1 MPFVSFARILLHRL
15 IATEP
20 CSPQQRPIVYRST
33 GGLVGRQLPAGDTFT
48 AKGFIG
54 MKLSLV
60 QKLWL
65 PLILSLLCLAGISIY
80 NAYQT
85 REVRLGE
92 RKADL
97 QHASEIALSVV
108 KTFGDQATA
117 GSMPA
122 AEAQKRATDSI
133 RNMRYGEDGYFTI
146 LNSQP
151 TILMDAAKPELNG
164 KNVSDLEDPN
174 GVYINREMVAI
185 VKRDGKGFTAYV
197 FPKPEATE
205 ASPKIAYNVG
215 YQPWDWILSTA
226 IYVDDIDAAFRAT
239 LYQSLGILVVL
250 AGALSAVVV
259 LLNRGILRSLGGEPS
274 YAAEIANQI
283 ASNDLTAVVKT
294 APDDRSS
301 LLFSMKRMQEQLTQ
315 TIGTIKVSADSI
327 ATATHQ
333 IAAGNQDLSQRT
345 EEQAASLEETA
356 SSMEQLTSTVTQN
369 ADNASQ
375 ANQLAAQAAQVAEQG
390 GTVVYRVVETMEGIN
405 ASSDRIANI
414 VGLIEGIAFQ
424 TNILALNAAVEAAR
438 AGEQGRGF
446 AVVASEVR
454 SLAQRSSAAAKEI
467 KELINESVERVRAGA
482 SHVQEAGTKMREIT
496 HEIRRVTDIMGEI
509 TAASQEQSKGIG
521 QVNQAV
527 TQMDEVTQQNAA
539 LVEQA
544 AAAASSLESQA
555 NDLKASVSMFR
566 LNVSREAD
574 ASCPVARTLTAVR
587 APARAPATATL
598 KRSALQPV
606 RGARTAEAGEWDS
619 F

>member
-1 MPFVSFARILLHRL
+1 
-15 IATEP
+15 
-20 CSPQQRPIVYRST
+20 
-33 GGLVGRQLPAGDTFT
+33 
-48 AKGFIG
+48 
-54 MKLSLV
+54 MKLSFV

-65 PLILSLLCLAGISIY
+65 PLLLSLLCLAGISIY

-85 REVRLGE
+85 RGMRLEE

-97 QHASEIALSVV
+97 KHASEIALSVV
-108 KTFGDQATA
+108 KTFGDQAAA
-117 GSMPA
+117 GSMPE
-122 AEAQKRATDSI
+122 AEAQKRAMDSI
-133 RNMRYGEDGYFTI
+133 RNMRYGEDGYFI
-146 LNSQP
+146 IFNSRP
-151 TILMDAAKPELNG
+151 TVLMHPTLTQLNG
-164 KNVSDLEDPN
+164 KDVSDYQDPN
-174 GVYINREMVAI
+174 GAYFFRDMAAVI
-185 VKRDGKGFTAYV
+185 KRDGKGFNAYV
-197 FPKPEATE
+197 SSKPGSTD
-205 ASPKIAYNVG
+205 ASPKIAYAVS
-215 YQPWDWILSTA
+215 YQPWDWNLMTGL
-226 IYVDDIDAAFRAT
+226 YVDDIDAAFRST
-239 LYQSLGILVVL
+239 LYQSLGILVIL

-283 ASNDLTAVVKT
+283 ADNDLTAVVKT

-315 TIGTIKVSADSI
+315 TIGTIKISADSI

-356 SSMEQLTSTVTQN
+356 ASMEQLTSTVTQN

-375 ANQLAAQAAQVAEQG
+375 ANQLAAQAAHVAEQG
-390 GTVVYRVVETMEGIN
+390 GTVVSRVVETMEGIN
-405 ASSDRIANI
+405 TSSDKIANI
-414 VGLIEGIAFQ
+414 VGIIEGIAFQ

-454 SLAQRSSAAAKEI
+454 SLAQRSSAASKEI
-467 KELINESVERVRAGA
+467 KELIHDSVERVQAGA
-482 SHVQEAGTKMREIT
+482 GHVREAGAKMREIT

-509 TAASQEQSKGIG
+509 TAASREQSKGIG

-544 AAAASSLESQA
+544 AAAACSLESQA

-566 LNVSREAD
+566 LNASREAEIGR
-574 ASCPVARTLTAVR
+574 SG
-587 APARAPATATL
+587 ARAGTSYA
-598 KRSALQPV
+598 SAEA
-606 RGARTAEAGEWDS
+606 ARTAACSGS
-619 F
+619 ANR

>member
-1 MPFVSFARILLHRL
+1 
-15 IATEP
+15 
-20 CSPQQRPIVYRST
+20 
-33 GGLVGRQLPAGDTFT
+33 
-48 AKGFIG
+48 
-54 MKLSLV
+54 MKLSFS

-65 PLILSLLCLAGISIY
+65 PLILSLLCLVGMSIY
-80 NAYQT
+80 SAYQT
-85 REVRLGE
+85 REVRLDE

-97 QHASEIALSVV
+97 KHASEVALSTV
-108 KTFGDQATA
+108 KAFGDQVSA
-117 GSMPA
+117 GSLSEA
-122 AEAQKRATDSI
+122 DAQKQAMDSI
-133 RNMRYGEDGYFTI
+133 GKIRYGESGYFSI
-146 LNSQP
+146 INSHP
-151 TILMDAAKPELNG
+151 TILMHPTHPELDG
-164 KNVSDLEDPN
+164 KDGSDYKDPN
-174 GVYINREMVAI
+174 GVSYFKEMVA
-185 VKRDGKGFTAYV
+185 VVERDGKGFTAYE
-197 FPKPEATE
+197 FPRPGATE
-205 ASPKIAYNVG
+205 AAPKIVYNVI
-215 YQPWDWILSTA
+215 YKPWDWILSTGD
-226 IYVDDIDAAFRAT
+226 YVDDIDAAFRST
-239 LYQSLGILVVL
+239 LYQSLGILAVL

-283 ASNDLTAVVKT
+283 ASNDLTGVVKT

-301 LLFSMKRMQEQLTQ
+301 LLFSMRRMQEQLSH
-315 TIGTIKVSADSI
+315 TIGTIKTSADSI

-356 SSMEQLTSTVTQN
+356 ASMEQLTSTVTQN

-375 ANQLAAQAAQVAEQG
+375 ANQLAAQAALVAEQG
-390 GTVVYRVVETMEGIN
+390 SVVVSRVVDTMERIN
-405 ASSDRIANI
+405 ASSDEIANI

-467 KELINESVERVRAGA
+467 KELIHDSVDRVRVGA
-482 SHVQEAGTKMREIT
+482 SHVEEAGTKMREIT

-509 TAASQEQSKGIG
+509 TAASREQGKGIG

-555 NDLKASVSMFR
+555 NDLKASVAMFR
-566 LNVSREAD
+566 LS
-574 ASCPVARTLTAVR
+574 ASH
-587 APARAPATATL
+587 
-598 KRSALQPV
+598 
-606 RGARTAEAGEWDS
+606 EAGAVHSGGGRVRRHVQDGVDGLRAVS
-619 F
+619 

>member
-1 MPFVSFARILLHRL
+1 MTLSFA
-15 IATEP
+15 
-20 CSPQQRPIVYRST
+20 QR
-33 GGLVGRQLPAGDTFT
+33 
-48 AKGFIG
+48 
-54 MKLSLV
+54 
-60 QKLWL
+60 LWL
-65 PLILSLLCLAGISIY
+65 PLILSLLCLAGISVY

-85 REVRLGE
+85 REMRMEE

-97 QHASEIALSVV
+97 IHASEIALSVV
-108 KTFGDQATA
+108 KTFGDEVAA
-117 GSMPA
+117 GSMPV
-122 AEAQKRATDSI
+122 AEAQKRAMDII
-133 RNMRYGEDGYFTI
+133 RNMRYGEHGYFMI
-146 LNSQP
+146 FNSRP
-151 TILMDAAKPELNG
+151 TILMHAAQPEMNG
-164 KNVSDLEDPN
+164 KDVGDVKDSN
-174 GVYINREMVAI
+174 GVYYYRDTVDA
-185 VKRDGKGFTAYV
+185 VRRDGHGFTAYA
-197 FPKPEATE
+197 FPKPDATE
-205 ASPKIAYNVG
+205 ASPKISYNVI
-215 YQPWDWILSTA
+215 YQPWDWILRTG
-226 IYVDDIDAAFRAT
+226 IYVDDVDAAFRVS
-239 LYQSLGILVVL
+239 LFESLGILAVL
-250 AGALSAVVV
+250 GCILSAIVV

-301 LLFSMKRMQEQLTQ
+301 LLFSMKRMQDQLTR
-315 TIGTIKVSADSI
+315 TISTIKVSADSI

-356 SSMEQLTSTVTQN
+356 SSMEQLTGTVTQN

-375 ANQLAAQAAQVAEQG
+375 ANQLAARAAQVAEQG
-390 GTVVYRVVETMEGIN
+390 GVAVSRVVETMEGIN

-414 VGLIEGIAFQ
+414 VGIIESIAFQ

-454 SLAQRSSAAAKEI
+454 SLAQRSSAASKEI
-467 KELINESVERVRAGA
+467 KELIQNSVERVRAGA
-482 SHVQEAGTKMREIT
+482 GHVQEAGTKMREIT

-555 NDLKASVSMFR
+555 SDLKASVSMFR
-566 LNVSREAD
+566 LNVSHD
-574 ASCPVARTLTAVR
+574 AEVSRPAAQTRTKATAARTPR
-587 APARAPATATL
+587 HPIR
-598 KRSALQPV
+598 
-606 RGARTAEAGEWDS
+606 
-619 F
+619 

>member
-1 MPFVSFARILLHRL
+1 
-15 IATEP
+15 
-20 CSPQQRPIVYRST
+20 
-33 GGLVGRQLPAGDTFT
+33 
-48 AKGFIG
+48 
-54 MKLSLV
+54 MKLSFV

-65 PLILSLLCLAGISIY
+65 PLLLSLLCLAGISVY

-85 REVRLGE
+85 RETRLDE

-97 QHASEIALSVV
+97 KHASEIALSVV
-108 KTFGDQATA
+108 KTFGDQAAA
-117 GSMPA
+117 GAMPVA
-122 AEAQKRATDSI
+122 QAQKDAMDSI
-133 RNMRYGEDGYFTI
+133 RNMRYGEGGYFGI
-146 LNSQP
+146 MNSQQ
-151 TILMDAAKPELNG
+151 ILLMNAANPQLNG
-164 KNVSDLEDPN
+164 KDVSDYQDPD
-174 GVYINREMVAI
+174 GVYLFRDIVALI
-185 VKRDGKGFTAYV
+185 KRDGQGFVSYAFRRLGSSEAAPKVAYSV
-197 FPKPEATE
+197 
-205 ASPKIAYNVG
+205 I
-215 YQPWDWILSTA
+215 YQPWDWILTTGL
-226 IYVDDIDAAFRAT
+226 YVDDIDAAFRAT
-239 LYQSLGILVVL
+239 LYRSLGILLVL
-250 AGALSAVVV
+250 AAALSAVVV

-294 APDDRSS
+294 APGDRSS

-315 TIGTIKVSADSI
+315 TIGTIRVSAESI

-390 GTVVYRVVETMEGIN
+390 GTVVSRVVETMEGIN
-405 ASSDRIANI
+405 ASSDRIASI
-414 VGLIEGIAFQ
+414 VGIIESIAFQ

-454 SLAQRSSAAAKEI
+454 SLAQRSSAASKEI
-467 KELINESVERVRAGA
+467 KELIHDSVERVRAGA
-482 SHVQEAGTKMREIT
+482 GHVQEAGTKMREIT

-555 NDLKASVSMFR
+555 DDLKASVSMFR
-566 LNVSREAD
+566 LNVSRD
-574 ASCPVARTLTAVR
+574 AH
-587 APARAPATATL
+587 
-598 KRSALQPV
+598 
-606 RGARTAEAGEWDS
+606 
-619 F
+619 